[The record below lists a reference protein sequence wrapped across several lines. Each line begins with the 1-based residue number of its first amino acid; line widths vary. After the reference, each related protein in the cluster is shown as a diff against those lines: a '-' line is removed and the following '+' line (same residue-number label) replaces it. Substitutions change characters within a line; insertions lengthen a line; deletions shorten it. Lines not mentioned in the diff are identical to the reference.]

1 MTWVAVQVLLNTMK
15 MLLALIGYLAVT
27 ALRFRPFAF
36 ASPLADY
43 DVNKN
48 HFMIGGVTMKHV
60 LDSMQ
65 KHGDSALMKRASV
78 PGHIVEA
85 RQEEGLVSPET
96 VIVSLVFVVIDLSI
110 VWIAHDDPVGGNDAG
125 FLVDLFV

>member
-1 MTWVAVQVLLNTMK
+1 MK

-27 ALRFRPFAF
+27 ALRSRPFAF

-43 DVNKN
+43 DGYVNKN
-48 HFMIGGVTMKHV
+48 HFMISGVTMKQV

-110 VWIAHDDPVGGNDAG
+110 VWIAHDNPVGGNDAG